1 MQLDTDFSLGL
12 GAYDHVTVYLC
23 INDVEHEF
31 TFIVEEPLLYVSE
44 YWSDTGW
51 ETDVTQEPVL
61 AFVEAIN
68 DEGELFEPTKAQI
81 DEAREL
87 AVDAVYK
94 SHDIQ
99 P

>member
-1 MQLDTDFSLGL
+1 MQPDTDFSLGL
-12 GAYDHVTVYLC
+12 GAYDHVTVYL
-23 INDVEHEF
+23 DTKGEF

-87 AVDAVYK
+87 AVDAVYE